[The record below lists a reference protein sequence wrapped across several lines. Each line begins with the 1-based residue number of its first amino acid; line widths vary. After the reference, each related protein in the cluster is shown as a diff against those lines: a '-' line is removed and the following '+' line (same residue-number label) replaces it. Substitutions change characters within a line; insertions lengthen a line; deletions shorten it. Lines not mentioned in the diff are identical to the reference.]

1 MAPWNPIQFLQ
12 QKAAEAQRTVQ
23 RTVQDIPRMAGD
35 IYRRNVEP
43 IVRPAV
49 RAYSN
54 LPPVRAYSSLPP
66 AIRSGINPLSR
77 ATPVGLRGMGLS
89 LGTNLIAD
97 TLISEAANALLP
109 KKQAAEVID
118 FTTFTSSPF
127 GGPAARLAAYAVLR
141 PTPVG
146 AGEDEKMAQIRREFE
161 ESKLRASEPRQDL
174 QLAAPAQPAF
184 RAPGVQTRSVTPAI
198 SSSPRQASATPSV
211 PSVLPAAPRIVP
223 SAVPP
228 AAPEI
233 GGSQVQAA
241 SPLAE
246 QYAREKRLGELLGAQ
261 EMIRRLNQGAQQATE
276 VEKNLQTWAEANPA
290 LAYREMLRREQ
301 AAL

>member
-23 RTVQDIPRMAGD
+23 GIPRMAGD
-35 IYRRNVEP
+35 IYKRNVEP

-54 LPPVRAYSSLPP
+54 LPPVRAYRSLPP
-66 AIRSGINPLSR
+66 AIRSGINPLSSAAPR
-77 ATPVGLRGMGLS
+77 GLRGMGLS

-97 TLISEAANALLP
+97 TVISEAANALLP

-161 ESKLRASEPRQDL
+161 ESKLRAREPKRDL

-184 RAPGVQTRSVTPAI
+184 SSPSAQTGSNSYVI
-198 SSSPRQASATPSV
+198 SSSPRQASATPSA
-211 PSVLPAAPRIVP
+211 PSVLPTAPRTISP
-223 SAVPP
+223 AVVS

-233 GGSQVQAA
+233 GGSQVQSA

-246 QYAREKRLGELLGAQ
+246 NYAREKRLGELLGAQ
-261 EMIRRLNQGAQQATE
+261 EMIRRLNQGTQQTTE

-301 AAL
+301 AAI

>member
-12 QKAAEAQRTVQ
+12 QKAAEAQRV
-23 RTVQDIPRMAGD
+23 IPRMAGD

-54 LPPVRAYSSLPP
+54 LPPVRAYRSLPP
-66 AIRSGINPLSR
+66 AIRSGINPLSSAAPR
-77 ATPVGLRGMGLS
+77 GLRGMGLS

-97 TLISEAANALLP
+97 TVISEAANALLP

-127 GGPAARLAAYAVLR
+127 GGPVARLAAYAVLR

-161 ESKLRASEPRQDL
+161 ESKLRAREPRQDL

-184 RAPGVQTRSVTPAI
+184 RAPGVQTGSVNPVI
-198 SSSPRQASATPSV
+198 SSSPRQASATPSA
-211 PSVLPAAPRIVP
+211 PSVLSAAPRIVS
-223 SAVPP
+223 SAVAP
-228 AAPEI
+228 AAPEV

-261 EMIRRLNQGAQQATE
+261 EMIRRLNQGTQQATE
-276 VEKNLQTWAEANPA
+276 VERNLQTWAEANPA

-301 AAL
+301 AAI